1 MFILKMKTISHR
13 SANLSRIAALTLA
26 LIAAAATSSR
36 ANAQTPP
43 VNKDD
48 DSADKSYSIADQA
61 KRAEAFYDFTMGH
74 VNEVFFVTTNRADYA
89 TAALDFY
96 KKAYA
101 LDPDSPVIGEHLA
114 EMYYE
119 ARRAPEAIKEVAGIL
134 QKDPT
139 NLGARHL
146 LVRIYLRTLSD
157 PSTTST
163 QQETA
168 ARAIEQLEQIRK
180 LDPKD
185 TESELWLVRLYRL
198 TGETAKAETV
208 LRDLLKQDPN
218 DEGVIEQA
226 AQLMLDHGR
235 AQEAVTLLK
244 TATERTPSGRLSD
257 LLGDAYV
264 QLHDFTDA
272 EIAYGKAVD
281 AEPEEPGHH
290 RGLAQTLAS
299 EGKFKEALAQYQLL
313 SEADPDDPENY
324 LHLAE
329 MHRQLHQLDEAEKD
343 IVQAK
348 QRAPGNLE
356 VVYSEAMIYE
366 AQGRY
371 SDAIQTLNTA
381 VAGLKSE
388 TTAAPTNRRS
398 LAVLYE
404 QLGRLYMDSEN
415 YAAAIKILDEMAL
428 LGEEESRRASLLR
441 VEAYR
446 AAGDLPHALQSADVA
461 IAKYPDERELRV
473 TRALLLG
480 ENGDPDQ
487 AASQLRSVL
496 THSAA
501 DMEIDLDLAQVFQQN
516 KRYEDAETALTQA
529 ENLATRNNEREMVWF
544 MRGTIYDR
552 QKKYDQAEEQF
563 KRVLAEN
570 PHSATVLNYYGYML
584 ADRGIRLP
592 EATDMIKRALADDP
606 TNGAYLDSLGWAYYK
621 QEKLVEAEDSLRQAA
636 SRQPGDATILDHLGD
651 VYFKRGKLDLAA
663 AQWDH
668 ALTAWHRTLPL
679 DVEPDKLSA
688 LETKIA
694 NVKRQI
700 AQQKTSGTNKQ
711 RQN

>member
-1 MFILKMKTISHR
+1 MKIILKRALNISAVAFLAIGLMPLR
-13 SANLSRIAALTLA
+13 AIAQA
-26 LIAAAATSSR
+26 
-36 ANAQTPP
+36 TPP
-43 VNKDD
+43 AKADD
-48 DSADKSYSIADQA
+48 GADKSYSITDPA

-74 VNEVFFVTTNRADYA
+74 LNEVFFVTTNRADYG

-101 LDPDSPVIGEHLA
+101 LDPNSPVIGEHLA

-119 ARRAPEAIKEVAGIL
+119 ARRASEAVQEIATIL
-134 QKDPT
+134 QKDPA

-168 ARAIEQLEQIRK
+168 LRAIEQLEQIRR

-185 TESELWLVRLYRL
+185 TESELWLVRLYRM
-198 TGETAKAETV
+198 TGETSKAENV
-208 LRDLLKQDPN
+208 LHDLLQKDPN

-235 AQEAVTLLK
+235 AQEAVTLLTDA
-244 TATERTPSGRLSD
+244 TARTPSGRLSD
-257 LLGDAYV
+257 LLGDAYT
-264 QLHDFTDA
+264 QLRDFANA
-272 EIAYGKAVD
+272 EIAYTKAVD
-281 AEPEEPGHH
+281 VEPEEPGHR

-299 EGKFKEALAQYQLL
+299 EGKFKEAMAQYQLL
-313 SEADPDDPENY
+313 ADADPDDPESY

-371 SDAIQTLNTA
+371 SDAIQILNTA
-381 VAGLKSE
+381 VASLKSAS
-388 TTAAPTNRRS
+388 TAAPTNRRS

-404 QLGRLYMDSEN
+404 QLGRLYMDSES
-415 YAAAIKILDEMAL
+415 YPAAIKILDDMSH
-428 LGEEESRRASLLR
+428 LGEEEARRASVLT

-446 AAGDLPHALQSADVA
+446 AAGDLPHALEAADKA

-487 AASQLRSVL
+487 AASQLRSLL
-496 THSAA
+496 THSPA
-501 DMEIDLDLAQVFQQN
+501 DMVIDFALAQVFQQN
-516 KRYEDAETALTQA
+516 KRYADAEAAVAQA
-529 ENLATRNNEREMVWF
+529 ENLATRPSDREMVWYI
-544 MRGTIYDR
+544 RGTIYDK

-563 KRVLAEN
+563 KLVLAEN
-570 PHSATVLNYYGYML
+570 PRNADVLNYFGYML
-584 ADRGIRLP
+584 ADRGVRLQ
-592 EATDMIKRALADDP
+592 EAADMIKRALAEDP
-606 TNGAYLDSLGWAYYK
+606 NNGAYLDSLGWAYYK
-621 QEKLVEAEDSLRQAA
+621 QEKFTEAEDSLRQAA
-636 SRQPGDATILDHLGD
+636 LKEPGDATILDHLGD
-651 VYFKRGKLDLAA
+651 VYFKRGKLDQAA

-679 DVEPDKLSA
+679 DVEADKVSA
-688 LETKIA
+688 LETKLA
-694 NVKRQI
+694 TVKRLI
-700 AQQKTSGTNKQ
+700 AQQKTNGANKPQ
-711 RQN
+711 KN

>member
-1 MFILKMKTISHR
+1 MKIKSHHG
-13 SANLSRIAALTLA
+13 SKLNYLAALTLA
-26 LIAAAATSSR
+26 LFAATMFPVR
-36 ANAQTPP
+36 ANAQTPRA
-43 VNKDD
+43 NKED

-74 VNEVFFVTTNRADYA
+74 LNEVFFVTTNRADYA

-119 ARRAPEAIKEVAGIL
+119 ARRAPEAVKEVAAIL

-139 NLGARHL
+139 NLGARRL
-146 LVRIYLRTLSD
+146 LVRIYLRTLAD

-180 LDPKD
+180 LDSKD
-185 TESELWLVRLYRL
+185 TESELWLVRLYRM
-198 TGETAKAETV
+198 TGETSKAESV
-208 LRDLLKQDPN
+208 LRDLLKQNPN
-218 DEGVIEQA
+218 NEGVIEQA
-226 AQLMLDHGR
+226 AQLMLDHSR

-244 TATERTPSGRLSD
+244 TATDRAPSGRLSD
-257 LLGDAYV
+257 LLGDAYT
-264 QLHDFTDA
+264 QLRDFPNA
-272 EIAYGKAVD
+272 EIAYNKAVD
-281 AEPEEPGHH
+281 AEPDEPGHR
-290 RGLAQTLAS
+290 RGLAQTLAA

-313 SEADPDDPENY
+313 SQADPDDPENY

-329 MHRQLHQLDEAEKD
+329 MHRQLHQLDEAERD

-404 QLGRLYMDSEN
+404 QLGRLYIDSEN
-415 YAAAIKILDEMAL
+415 YPAAIKILDDMSH
-428 LGEEESRRASLLR
+428 LGEEEARRASVLT
-441 VEAYR
+441 VDAYR
-446 AAGDLPHALQSADVA
+446 AAGDLPHALEAADKA

-487 AASQLRSVL
+487 AAAQLRSLL

-501 DMEIDLDLAQVFQQN
+501 DMEIDLDLAQVYQQN
-516 KRYEDAETALTQA
+516 KRYDDAEAALAQA

-563 KRVLAEN
+563 KRVLAQN
-570 PHSATVLNYYGYML
+570 PHSAVVLNYYGYML
-584 ADRGIRLP
+584 ADRGVRLP

-606 TNGAYLDSLGWAYYK
+606 NNGAYLDSLGWAYFK
-621 QEKLVEAEDSLRQAA
+621 QDKLAEAEDSLRQAA
-636 SRQPGDATILDHLGD
+636 LREPGDATILDHLGD

-668 ALTAWHRTLPL
+668 ALAAWHRTLPL

-700 AQQKTSGTNKQ
+700 AQQKTNGPAKSQKN
-711 RQN
+711 

>member
-1 MFILKMKTISHR
+1 MKIKSHR
-13 SANLSRIAALTLA
+13 ASSLKCLVAATLTL
-26 LIAAAATSSR
+26 LAAASLPAR
-36 ANAQTPP
+36 LNAQTPP
-43 VNKDD
+43 VAKED

-74 VNEVFFVTTNRADYA
+74 LNEVFFVTTNRADYA

-119 ARRAPEAIKEVAGIL
+119 ARRAPEAVKEVAAIL
-134 QKDPT
+134 QKDPK

-146 LVRIYLRTLSD
+146 LVRIYLRTLAD
-157 PSTTST
+157 PSTTTT

-185 TESELWLVRLYRL
+185 TESELWLVRLYRM
-198 TGETAKAETV
+198 TGETSKAENV

-226 AQLMLDHGR
+226 AQLVLDHGR

-244 TATERTPSGRLSD
+244 SATERAPSGRLSD
-257 LLGDAYV
+257 LLGDAYT
-264 QLHDFTDA
+264 QLRDFADA
-272 EIAYGKAVD
+272 EVAYNKAVD
-281 AEPEEPGHH
+281 AEPEEPGHR
-290 RGLAQTLAS
+290 RGLAQTLAA
-299 EGKFKEALAQYQLL
+299 EGKFKEALAQYQVLAQ
-313 SEADPDDPENY
+313 ADPDDPENY

-343 IVQAK
+343 ILQAK

-404 QLGRLYMDSEN
+404 QLGRLYMDTED
-415 YAAAIKILDEMAL
+415 YAAAIRILDDMAL

-446 AAGDLPHALQSADVA
+446 AAGDLPHALQSADIA
-461 IAKYPDERELRV
+461 IAKYPDERELRI

-487 AASQLRSVL
+487 AAAQLRSML
-496 THSAA
+496 THSAV

-516 KRYEDAETALTQA
+516 KRFDDAESALAQA

-570 PHSATVLNYYGYML
+570 PHSAAVLNYFGYML
-584 ADRGIRLP
+584 ADRGVRLP
-592 EATDMIKRALADDP
+592 EATDMIKHALAEDP
-606 TNGAYLDSLGWAYYK
+606 NNGAYLDSLGWAYFK
-621 QEKLVEAEDSLRQAA
+621 QDKLAEAEDSLRQAA
-636 SRQPGDATILDHLGD
+636 LRQPGDATILDHLGD
-651 VYFKRGKLDLAA
+651 VYLKRGKLDLAA

-668 ALTAWHRTLPL
+668 ALAAWHHTLPL
-679 DVEPDKLSA
+679 DVEADKIAA

-700 AQQKTSGTNKQ
+700 AQQKTNGPAKPQKN
-711 RQN
+711 

>member
-1 MFILKMKTISHR
+1 MKIILKRTSTIS
-13 SANLSRIAALTLA
+13 AIAFFAMALMPL
-26 LIAAAATSSR
+26 R
-36 ANAQTPP
+36 AVAQATPP
-43 VNKDD
+43 AKED

-61 KRAEAFYDFTMGH
+61 KRAEAFYNFTMGH
-74 VNEVFFVTTNRADYA
+74 LNEVFFVTTNRADYG

-101 LDPDSPVIGEHLA
+101 LDPNSPVIGEHLA

-119 ARRAPEAIKEVAGIL
+119 ARRATEAVQEIAGIL
-134 QKDPT
+134 QKDPS

-168 ARAIEQLEQIRK
+168 ARAIEQLEQIRR

-185 TESELWLVRLYRL
+185 TESDLWLVRLYRM
-198 TGETAKAETV
+198 TGETSKAENI
-208 LRDLLKQDPN
+208 LRELLRQNPN

-244 TATERTPSGRLSD
+244 DKTARAPSGRLSD
-257 LLGDAYV
+257 LLGDAYT
-264 QLHDFTDA
+264 QLHDFANA
-272 EIAYGKAVD
+272 EIAYTKAVD
-281 AEPEEPGHH
+281 VEPEEPGHH

-313 SEADPDDPENY
+313 AAADPDDPESY

-371 SDAIQTLNTA
+371 SDAIQILNTA
-381 VAGLKSE
+381 VASLKSE

-404 QLGRLYMDSEN
+404 QLGRLYTDSEN
-415 YAAAIKILDEMAL
+415 FTAAIKILDDMAR
-428 LGEEESRRASLLR
+428 LGEEEARRASVLT

-446 AAGDLPHALQSADVA
+446 AAGDLPHALEAADKA

-487 AASQLRSVL
+487 AAAQLRAML
-496 THSAA
+496 THSPA
-501 DMEIDLDLAQVFQQN
+501 DMVIDFALAQVLQEN
-516 KRYEDAETALTQA
+516 KRYADAEAVVAQA
-529 ENLATRNNEREMVWF
+529 ENLATRPSEREMVWYI
-544 MRGTIYDR
+544 RGTIYDK

-563 KRVLAEN
+563 KLVLAEN
-570 PHSATVLNYYGYML
+570 SRNADVLNYFGYML
-584 ADRGIRLP
+584 ADRGVRLP
-592 EATDMIKRALADDP
+592 EATEMLKRALAEDP
-606 TNGAYLDSLGWAYYK
+606 NNGAYLDSLGWAYYK
-621 QEKLVEAEDSLRQAA
+621 QEKLAEAEDSLRQAA
-636 SRQPGDATILDHLGD
+636 LKEPGDATILDHLGD

-668 ALTAWHRTLPL
+668 ALAAWHRTLPL
-679 DVEPDKLSA
+679 DVEADKIAA
-688 LETKIA
+688 LETKLA
-694 NVKRQI
+694 NVKRLI
-700 AQQKTSGTNKQ
+700 AQQKTNGANKPQ
-711 RQN
+711 KN

>member
-1 MFILKMKTISHR
+1 MHIEFKRSSNSTIF
-13 SANLSRIAALTLA
+13 AALAFIFAGMA
-26 LIAAAATSSR
+26 LWPAR
-36 ANAQTPP
+36 ASAQASPP
-43 VNKDD
+43 TKED
-48 DSADKSYSIADQA
+48 DSTDKGYSISDPA

-74 VNEVFFVTTNRADYA
+74 LNEVFFVTTNRADYA

-101 LDPDSPVIGEHLA
+101 LDPDSAVIGEHLA

-119 ARRAPEAIKEVAGIL
+119 ARRASEAVQEAAGIL

-139 NLGARHL
+139 NLAARRL

-157 PSTTST
+157 PSTTAT

-168 ARAIEQLEQIRK
+168 KRAVEQLEQIRR

-185 TESELWLVRLYRL
+185 TESGLWLVRLYRL
-198 TGETAKAETV
+198 TGDASKAENV
-208 LRDLLKQDPN
+208 LRDLLKQEPDN
-218 DEGVIEQA
+218 EGVIEQV
-226 AQLMLDHGR
+226 AQLMLDRGR
-235 AQEAVTLLK
+235 AQEAVTLLQS
-244 TATERTPSGRLSD
+244 ATERKPSGKLSD
-257 LLGDAYV
+257 LLGDAYT
-264 QLHDFTDA
+264 LLRDFPNA
-272 EIAYGKAVD
+272 EVAYKKALDV
-281 AEPEEPGHH
+281 EPDEPGHR

-299 EGKFKEALAQYQLL
+299 EGKFKEALAQYQRLAE
-313 SEADPDDPENY
+313 SDPDDPESY

-348 QRAPGNLE
+348 QRAPGNLQ

-371 SDAIQTLNTA
+371 ADAIQTLKTA

-404 QLGRLYMDSEN
+404 QLGRLYVDSAN
-415 YAAAIKILDEMAL
+415 YTAAISILDDMSH
-428 LGEEESRRASLLR
+428 LGEEEARRASLLI
-441 VEAYR
+441 VDAYR
-446 AAGDLPHALQSADVA
+446 AAGDLPHALDAADKAV
-461 IAKYPDERELRV
+461 AKYADDRELRI
-473 TRALLLG
+473 TRALLFG
-480 ENGDPDQ
+480 EKGDADE
-487 AASQLRSVL
+487 AATQLRAMMM
-496 THSAA
+496 HSAQ
-501 DMEIDLDLAQVFQQN
+501 DFEIDLDLAQVYQQN
-516 KRYEDAETALTQA
+516 RRYEDAEAALSQA
-529 ENLATRNNEREMVWF
+529 ENLATRSNEREMVWF

-563 KRVLAEN
+563 KRVLAAN
-570 PHSATVLNYYGYML
+570 PHNAPVLNYYGYML
-584 ADRGIRLP
+584 AERGVRLA
-592 EATDMIKRALADDP
+592 EATEMIKSALVDDP

-621 QEKLVEAEDSLRQAA
+621 QDKLAEAEAALRQAA
-636 SRQPGDATILDHLGD
+636 LREPSDATILDHLGD
-651 VYFKRGKLDLAA
+651 VYFKRGKLDQAA

-668 ALTAWHRTLPL
+668 ALAAWHRTLPL
-679 DVEPDKLSA
+679 LVEADKVAA
-688 LETKIA
+688 LETKLA

-700 AQQKTSGTNKQ
+700 AEQKNSGANKP

>member
-1 MFILKMKTISHR
+1 MNIKSKRASSFAFLP
-13 SANLSRIAALTLA
+13 A
-26 LIAAAATSSR
+26 LILVFVAATLQSAPTR
-36 ANAQTPP
+36 AQATPP
-43 VNKDD
+43 SKDD
-48 DSADKSYSIADQA
+48 DSADKTYSITDQA

-74 VNEVFFVTTNRADYA
+74 LNEVFFVTTNRADYA

-96 KKAYA
+96 KKAYT
-101 LDPDSPVIGEHLA
+101 LDPNSPVIGEHLA

-119 ARRAPEAIKEVAGIL
+119 ARRAPEAVKEAAAIL

-139 NLGARHL
+139 NLAARRL

-163 QQETA
+163 QVDTA
-168 ARAIEQLEQIRK
+168 TRAIEQLEQIRK

-185 TESELWLVRLYRL
+185 TESGLWLVRLYRL
-198 TGETAKAETV
+198 TGETSKAENV
-208 LRDLLKQDPN
+208 LHDLLQMDPN

-244 TATERTPSGRLSD
+244 NATARTPSGRLSD
-257 LLGDAYV
+257 LLGDAYT
-264 QLHDFTDA
+264 QLRDFADA
-272 EIAYGKAVD
+272 EVAYNKAVD
-281 AEPEEPGHH
+281 VEPDEPGHR
-290 RGLAQTLAS
+290 RGLAQALAS
-299 EGKFKEALAQYQLL
+299 EGKFSEALVEYQHLA
-313 SEADPDDPENY
+313 EADPDDPENY

-343 IVQAK
+343 ILQAK

-381 VAGLKSE
+381 VASLKSE

-404 QLGRLYMDSEN
+404 LLGRLYMDSEN
-415 YAAAIKILDEMAL
+415 YAAAIKILDDMAH
-428 LGEEESRRASLLR
+428 LGEEEARRASRLT

-446 AAGDLPHALQSADVA
+446 SAGDLPHAMEAAEKA
-461 IAKYPDERELRV
+461 IAKYPDDRELRI
-473 TRALLLG
+473 TRALLFG

-487 AASQLRSVL
+487 ASSQLRAML
-496 THSAA
+496 THSAQ

-516 KRYEDAETALTQA
+516 RRYDDAETALAQA
-529 ENLATRNNEREMVWF
+529 ENLATRSNEREMVWF

-552 QKKYDQAEEQF
+552 QKKFDQAEEQF
-563 KRVLAEN
+563 KRVLAAN
-570 PHSATVLNYYGYML
+570 PRNAVVLNYYGYTL
-584 ADRGIRLP
+584 ADRGVRLA
-592 EATDMIKRALADDP
+592 EATDMIKRALVEDP
-606 TNGAYLDSLGWAYYK
+606 NNGAYLDSLGWAYYK
-621 QEKLVEAEDSLRQAA
+621 QDKLAEAEDSLRHAA
-636 SRQPGDATILDHLGD
+636 LREPGDATILDHLGD
-651 VYFKRGKLDLAA
+651 VYFKRGKLAQAA

-668 ALTAWHRTLPL
+668 ALAAWHRTLPL
-679 DVEPDKLSA
+679 DVEADKIVA
-688 LETKIA
+688 LDTKLV

-700 AQQKTSGTNKQ
+700 AQQKTSGANKP

>member
-1 MFILKMKTISHR
+1 MKAKSKRASHLYR
-13 SANLSRIAALTLA
+13 FAALTFVLF
-26 LIAAAATSSR
+26 AAAILPAR

-43 VNKDD
+43 ASKEDG
-48 DSADKSYSIADQA
+48 SADKAYSIGDQA

-74 VNEVFFVTTNRADYA
+74 LNEVFFVTTNRADYA

-96 KKAYA
+96 KQAYA

-119 ARRAPEAIKEVAGIL
+119 ARRAPEAVKEVAGIL
-134 QKDPT
+134 QKDPA
-139 NLGARHL
+139 NLAARRL

-157 PSTTST
+157 PSTTTT

-168 ARAIEQLEQIRK
+168 ARAIEQLEQIRR
-180 LDPKD
+180 LDPRD
-185 TESELWLVRLYRL
+185 TESELWLVRLYRM
-198 TGETAKAETV
+198 TGATSKAENV
-208 LRDLLKQDPN
+208 LHDLLQQDPN

-244 TATERTPSGRLSD
+244 DATARTPSGKLSD
-257 LLGDAYV
+257 LLGDAYT
-264 QLHDFTDA
+264 QLRDFPNA
-272 EIAYGKAVD
+272 EVAYNKAVD
-281 AEPEEPGHH
+281 LEPDEPGHR
-290 RGLAQTLAS
+290 RGLAQSLAS
-299 EGKFKEALAQYQLL
+299 EGKYKEALAQYQLL
-313 SEADPDDPENY
+313 AVADPDDPENY

-371 SDAIQTLNTA
+371 ADAIQTLNTA
-381 VAGLKSE
+381 VANLKSE

-404 QLGRLYMDSEN
+404 LLGRLYTGSEN
-415 YAAAIKILDEMAL
+415 YAAAVKILDDMAH
-428 LGEEESRRASLLR
+428 LGEEEARRSSVLT

-446 AAGDLPHALQSADVA
+446 AAGDLPHALEAADKA
-461 IAKYPDERELRV
+461 MAKYPDDHDLRI
-473 TRALLLG
+473 TRALLSG

-487 AASQLRSVL
+487 ASAQLRAML
-496 THSAA
+496 MHSAQ
-501 DMEIDLDLAQVFQQN
+501 DLGIDLDLAQVFQQN
-516 KRYEDAETALTQA
+516 KRYEDAEAAVAQA
-529 ENLATRNNEREMVWF
+529 ESLATRPSDREMVWYI
-544 MRGTIYDR
+544 RGTIYDK

-570 PHSATVLNYYGYML
+570 PRDADVLNYFGYML
-584 ADRGIRLP
+584 ADRGVRLP
-592 EATDMIKRALADDP
+592 EATDMIERALAEDP
-606 TNGAYLDSLGWAYYK
+606 NNGAYLDSLGWAYYK
-621 QEKLVEAEDSLRQAA
+621 QENLSEAEDSLRQAA
-636 SRQPGDATILDHLGD
+636 LREPGDATILDHLGD
-651 VYFKRGKLDLAA
+651 VYFKRGKLDQAA

-668 ALTAWHRTLPL
+668 ALAAWHHTLPL
-679 DVEPDKLSA
+679 DVEADKIAA
-688 LETKIA
+688 LETKLA
-694 NVKRQI
+694 SVKRQI
-700 AQQKTSGTNKQ
+700 AQQKTSGANKQ

>member
-1 MFILKMKTISHR
+1 MKTKFHR
-13 SANLSRIAALTLA
+13 ASNLKCLAALTFA
-26 LIAAAATSSR
+26 LFTAAVFPAR

-43 VNKDD
+43 ANKED

-119 ARRAPEAIKEVAGIL
+119 ARRAPEAVKEVAAIL

-146 LVRIYLRTLSD
+146 LVRIYLRTLAD

-185 TESELWLVRLYRL
+185 TESELWLVRLYRM
-198 TGETAKAETV
+198 TGETAKAENV

-244 TATERTPSGRLSD
+244 TATDRAPSGRLSD
-257 LLGDAYV
+257 LLGDAYT
-264 QLHDFTDA
+264 QLRDFASADV
-272 EIAYGKAVD
+272 AYTKAVD
-281 AEPEEPGHH
+281 AEPDEPGHR
-290 RGLAQTLAS
+290 RGLAQTLAA

-313 SEADPDDPENY
+313 AQADPDDPENY

-388 TTAAPTNRRS
+388 TTAVPTNRRS

-415 YAAAIKILDEMAL
+415 YPAAIKILDDMSH
-428 LGEEESRRASLLR
+428 LGEEEARRANILT
-441 VEAYR
+441 VDAYR
-446 AAGDLPHALQSADVA
+446 AAGDLPHALQAADKA

-473 TRALLLG
+473 TRALLFG

-487 AASQLRSVL
+487 AAAQLRSLL
-496 THSAA
+496 THSPA
-501 DMEIDLDLAQVFQQN
+501 DLDIDLDLAQVFQQN
-516 KRYEDAETALTQA
+516 KRYDDADAVLTQA
-529 ENLATRNNEREMVWF
+529 ENLAMRNNEREMVWF

-563 KRVLAEN
+563 KRVLAQN
-570 PHSATVLNYYGYML
+570 PHSAVVLNYYGYML
-584 ADRGIRLP
+584 ADRGVRLP

-606 TNGAYLDSLGWAYYK
+606 NNGAYLDSLGWAYYK
-621 QEKLVEAEDSLRQAA
+621 QEKLAEAEDSLRQAA
-636 SRQPGDATILDHLGD
+636 LREPGDATILDHLGD

-668 ALTAWHRTLPL
+668 ALAAWHRTLPL

-700 AQQKTSGTNKQ
+700 AQQKTNGPAKPQKN
-711 RQN
+711 

>member
-1 MFILKMKTISHR
+1 MNIHNSKRASKMNFLMAMALVFFAGAILP
-13 SANLSRIAALTLA
+13 A
-26 LIAAAATSSR
+26 R

-43 VNKDD
+43 VSKEDD
-48 DSADKSYSIADQA
+48 EADKAYSIADQA
-61 KRAEAFYDFTMGH
+61 KRSEAFYDFTMGH
-74 VNEVFFVTTNRADYA
+74 LNEVFFVTTNRADYA

-119 ARRAPEAIKEVAGIL
+119 ARRAPEAVKEVAEIL
-134 QKDPT
+134 QKDPG
-139 NLGARHL
+139 NLAARRL

-157 PSTTST
+157 PSTAPT
-163 QQETA
+163 QMETA
-168 ARAIEQLEQIRK
+168 IRAIEQLEQIRK

-185 TESELWLVRLYRL
+185 TESELWLVRLYRM
-198 TGETAKAETV
+198 TGDTTKAENI
-208 LRDLLKQDPN
+208 LQDLLKQDPN

-235 AQEAVTLLK
+235 AEEAINLLK
-244 TATERTPSGRLSD
+244 GATAHAPSGRLSD
-257 LLGDAYV
+257 LLGDAYTQV
-264 QLHDFTDA
+264 HDFANA
-272 EIAYGKAVD
+272 EIAYNTAVGL
-281 AEPEEPGHH
+281 EPEDPGHH
-290 RGLAQTLAS
+290 RGLAQTFAA
-299 EGKFKEALAQYQLL
+299 EGKFKEALVQYQLL
-313 SEADPDDPENY
+313 ADADPDDPENY

-381 VAGLKSE
+381 VASLKSE

-404 QLGRLYMDSEN
+404 QLGRLYIDSEN
-415 YAAAIKILDEMAL
+415 YTDAIKILGDMAQ
-428 LGEEESRRASLLR
+428 LGEEEARRASVLM

-446 AAGDLPHALQSADVA
+446 AAGDLPHALEAAASA

-487 AASQLRSVL
+487 AASQLRALL

-501 DMEIDLDLAQVFQQN
+501 DLDIDLDLAQVYQQN
-516 KRYEDAETALTQA
+516 KRYDDAEAALAQA
-529 ENLATRNNEREMVWF
+529 ENLATHGNEHEMVWF

-552 QKKYDQAEEQF
+552 QKKYDQAEAQF
-563 KRVLAEN
+563 NRVLKAN
-570 PHSATVLNYYGYML
+570 PDDSQVLNYFGYML
-584 ADRGIRLP
+584 ADRGVRLP
-592 EATDMIKRALADDP
+592 EATEMIKRALAEDP
-606 TNGAYLDSLGWAYYK
+606 NNGAYLDSLGWAYFK
-621 QEKLVEAEDSLRQAA
+621 QDKLAEAEDSLRQAA
-636 SRQPGDATILDHLGD
+636 LREPGDATILDHLGD

-668 ALTAWHRTLPL
+668 ALTAWHHTLPL
-679 DVEPDKLSA
+679 DMEPDKISA
-688 LETKIA
+688 LEAKIA

-700 AQQKTSGTNKQ
+700 AQQKTNGLAKPQKN
-711 RQN
+711 

>member
-1 MFILKMKTISHR
+1 MKIKSPHA
-13 SANLSRIAALTLA
+13 SKLNWLAAMALA
-26 LIAAAATSSR
+26 FFLGAFLPAR
-36 ANAQTPP
+36 VGAQTPP
-43 VNKDD
+43 VSKEDD
-48 DSADKSYSIADQA
+48 EADKAYSIADQA
-61 KRAEAFYDFTMGH
+61 KRSEAFYDFTMGH
-74 VNEVFFVTTNRADYA
+74 LNEVFFVTTNRADYA

-119 ARRAPEAIKEVAGIL
+119 ARRAPEAVKEVAAIL

-139 NLGARHL
+139 NLAARRL

-157 PSTTST
+157 PSTAST
-163 QQETA
+163 QMETA
-168 ARAIEQLEQIRK
+168 IRAIEQLEQIRK

-185 TESELWLVRLYRL
+185 TESELWLVRLYRM
-198 TGETAKAETV
+198 TGDTTKAENI
-208 LRDLLKQDPN
+208 LQDLLKQDPN

-235 AQEAVTLLK
+235 AEEAINLLK
-244 TATERTPSGRLSD
+244 DATARTPSGRLSD
-257 LLGDAYV
+257 LLGDAYT
-264 QLHDFTDA
+264 QRHDYANA
-272 EIAYGKAVD
+272 EIAYDKAVGM
-281 AEPEEPGHH
+281 EPEEPGHH
-290 RGLAQTLAS
+290 RGLAQTLAA

-313 SEADPDDPENY
+313 ADADPDDPENY

-381 VAGLKSE
+381 VASLKSE

-404 QLGRLYMDSEN
+404 QLGRLYIDSEN
-415 YAAAIKILDEMAL
+415 YTDAIKILGDMAQ
-428 LGEEESRRASLLR
+428 LGEEEARRASMLT

-446 AAGDLPHALQSADVA
+446 AAGDLPHALEAASSA

-480 ENGDPDQ
+480 ENGDADQ
-487 AASQLRSVL
+487 AASQLRALL
-496 THSAA
+496 THSGA
-501 DMEIDLDLAQVFQQN
+501 DLDIDLDLAQVYQQN
-516 KRYEDAETALTQA
+516 KRYDDAEAALTQA
-529 ENLATRNNEREMVWF
+529 ENLATHSNEREMVWF

-563 KRVLAEN
+563 NRVLKAN
-570 PHSATVLNYYGYML
+570 PNDAQVLNYFGYML
-584 ADRGIRLP
+584 ADRGVRLP
-592 EATDMIKRALADDP
+592 EATDMIKRALAQDP
-606 TNGAYLDSLGWAYYK
+606 NNGAYQDSLGWAYFK
-621 QEKLVEAEDSLRQAA
+621 QDKLAEAEDSLRQAA
-636 SRQPGDATILDHLGD
+636 LREPGDATILDHLGD

-668 ALTAWHRTLPL
+668 ALTAWHHTLPL
-679 DVEPDKLSA
+679 DMEPDKISA

-700 AQQKTSGTNKQ
+700 AQQKTNGTSKPQKN
-711 RQN
+711 

>member
-1 MFILKMKTISHR
+1 MKTRFHCAINFR
-13 SANLSRIAALTLA
+13 PLATAFLLLVAAAL
-26 LIAAAATSSR
+26 IPSR
-36 ANAQTPP
+36 TNAQTPP

-48 DSADKSYSIADQA
+48 DSADKSYSITDAA

-96 KKAYA
+96 KKAYT

-119 ARRAPEAIKEVAGIL
+119 ARRAPEAVKEVAGIL
-134 QKDPT
+134 QKDPS

-157 PSTTST
+157 PSNTST

-168 ARAIEQLEQIRK
+168 GRAIEQLEQIRR

-198 TGETAKAETV
+198 TGETAKAEAV

-235 AQEAVTLLK
+235 AQEAVSLLK
-244 TATERTPSGRLSD
+244 DATTRAPSGRLSD
-257 LLGDAYV
+257 LLGDAYI
-264 QLHDFTDA
+264 QLHDFEDA
-272 EIAYGKAVD
+272 EIAYNRAVD
-281 AEPEEPGHH
+281 AEPNEPGHH

-415 YAAAIKILDEMAL
+415 YPAAIKILDDMSN
-428 LGEEESRRASLLR
+428 LGEEEARRASVLT
-441 VEAYR
+441 VDAYR
-446 AAGDLPHALQSADVA
+446 AAGDLPHAMEAADKA

-487 AASQLRSVL
+487 AASQLRPLL

-501 DMEIDLDLAQVFQQN
+501 DMEIDLDLAQDFQQN
-516 KRYEDAETALTQA
+516 KRYDDAE
-529 ENLATRNNEREMVWF
+529 
-544 MRGTIYDR
+544 
-552 QKKYDQAEEQF
+552 
-563 KRVLAEN
+563 
-570 PHSATVLNYYGYML
+570 S
-584 ADRGIRLP
+584 
-592 EATDMIKRALADDP
+592 RANA
-606 TNGAYLDSLGWAYYK
+606 G
-621 QEKLVEAEDSLRQAA
+621 
-636 SRQPGDATILDHLGD
+636 
-651 VYFKRGKLDLAA
+651 GKFC
-663 AQWDH
+663 
-668 ALTAWHRTLPL
+668 
-679 DVEPDKLSA
+679 
-688 LETKIA
+688 
-694 NVKRQI
+694 
-700 AQQKTSGTNKQ
+700 
-711 RQN
+711 

>member
-1 MFILKMKTISHR
+1 MNIHNSKRASKF
-13 SANLSRIAALTLA
+13 NFLTAMVLA
-26 LIAAAATSSR
+26 LVAAAFLPAR
-36 ANAQTPP
+36 IGAQTPP
-43 VNKDD
+43 VSKEDD
-48 DSADKSYSIADQA
+48 EADKAYSIADQA
-61 KRAEAFYDFTMGH
+61 KRSEAFYDFTMGH
-74 VNEVFFVTTNRADYA
+74 LNEVFFVTTNRADYA

-119 ARRAPEAIKEVAGIL
+119 ARKAPEAVKEVAAIL

-139 NLGARHL
+139 NLAARRL

-163 QQETA
+163 QVETA
-168 ARAIEQLEQIRK
+168 TRAIEQLEQIRK

-185 TESELWLVRLYRL
+185 TESELWLVRLYRM
-198 TGETAKAETV
+198 TGDTTKAENI
-208 LRDLLKQDPN
+208 LQDLLKQDPN

-235 AQEAVTLLK
+235 AEEAVNLLK
-244 TATERTPSGRLSD
+244 DATAHAPSGRLSD
-257 LLGDAYV
+257 LLGDAYT
-264 QLHDFTDA
+264 QLHDFANA
-272 EIAYGKAVD
+272 EVAYNKAVD
-281 AEPEEPGHH
+281 MEPDEPGHH
-290 RGLAQTLAS
+290 RGLAQTFAA

-313 SEADPDDPENY
+313 ADADPDDPENY

-381 VAGLKSE
+381 VASLKSE

-404 QLGRLYMDSEN
+404 QLGRLYIDSEK
-415 YAAAIKILDEMAL
+415 YTDAIKILGDMAQ
-428 LGEEESRRASLLR
+428 LGEEEARRASVLT

-446 AAGDLPHALQSADVA
+446 AAGDLPRALEAASSA

-487 AASQLRSVL
+487 AASQLRSLL

-501 DMEIDLDLAQVFQQN
+501 DLDIDLDLAQVFQQN
-516 KRYEDAETALTQA
+516 KRYDDAETALVQA
-529 ENLATRNNEREMVWF
+529 ENLAAHSNEREMVWF

-552 QKKYDQAEEQF
+552 QKKYDQAREQF
-563 KRVLAEN
+563 NRVLKAN
-570 PHSATVLNYYGYML
+570 PNDAQVLNYYGYML
-584 ADRGIRLP
+584 ADRGVRLT
-592 EATDMIKRALADDP
+592 EATEMIKRALAEDP
-606 TNGAYLDSLGWAYYK
+606 NNGAYLDSLGWAYFK
-621 QEKLVEAEDSLRQAA
+621 QDKLAEAEDSLRQAA
-636 SRQPGDATILDHLGD
+636 LREPGDATILDHLGD

-668 ALTAWHRTLPL
+668 ALTAWRHTLPL
-679 DVEPDKLSA
+679 DLEPDKISA

-700 AQQKTSGTNKQ
+700 AQQKTNGAAKPQKN
-711 RQN
+711 

>member
-1 MFILKMKTISHR
+1 MNIHNSKRASKMNFLMAMALVFFAGAILP
-13 SANLSRIAALTLA
+13 A
-26 LIAAAATSSR
+26 R

-43 VNKDD
+43 VSKEDD
-48 DSADKSYSIADQA
+48 EADKAYSIADLA
-61 KRAEAFYDFTMGH
+61 KRSEAFYDFTMGH
-74 VNEVFFVTTNRADYA
+74 LNEVFFVTTNRADYA

-119 ARRAPEAIKEVAGIL
+119 ARRAPEAVKEVAEIL
-134 QKDPT
+134 QKDPS
-139 NLGARHL
+139 NLAARRL

-157 PSTTST
+157 PSTAST
-163 QQETA
+163 QMETA
-168 ARAIEQLEQIRK
+168 IRAIEQLEQIRK

-185 TESELWLVRLYRL
+185 TESELWLVRLYRM
-198 TGETAKAETV
+198 TGDTTKAENI
-208 LRDLLKQDPN
+208 LQDLLKQDPN

-235 AQEAVTLLK
+235 AEEAINLLK
-244 TATERTPSGRLSD
+244 GATAHAPSGRLSD
-257 LLGDAYV
+257 LLGDAYTQV
-264 QLHDFTDA
+264 HDFANA
-272 EIAYGKAVD
+272 EIAYNTAVGL
-281 AEPEEPGHH
+281 EPEDPGHH
-290 RGLAQTLAS
+290 RGLAQTFAA
-299 EGKFKEALAQYQLL
+299 EGKFKEALVQYQLL
-313 SEADPDDPENY
+313 ADADPDDPENY

-381 VAGLKSE
+381 VASLKSE

-404 QLGRLYMDSEN
+404 QLGRLYIDSEN
-415 YAAAIKILDEMAL
+415 YTDAIKILGDMAQ
-428 LGEEESRRASLLR
+428 LGEEEARRASVLM

-446 AAGDLPHALQSADVA
+446 AAGDLPHALEAAASA

-487 AASQLRSVL
+487 AASQLRALL

-501 DMEIDLDLAQVFQQN
+501 DLDIDLDLAQVYQQN
-516 KRYEDAETALTQA
+516 KRYDDAEAALAQA
-529 ENLATRNNEREMVWF
+529 ENLATHGNEHEMVWF

-552 QKKYDQAEEQF
+552 QKKYDQAEAQF
-563 KRVLAEN
+563 NRVLKAN
-570 PHSATVLNYYGYML
+570 PDDSQVLNYFGYML
-584 ADRGIRLP
+584 ADRGVRLP
-592 EATDMIKRALADDP
+592 EATEMIKRALAEDP
-606 TNGAYLDSLGWAYYK
+606 NNGAYLDSLGWAYFK
-621 QEKLVEAEDSLRQAA
+621 QDKLAEAEDSLRQAA
-636 SRQPGDATILDHLGD
+636 LREPGDATILDHLGD

-668 ALTAWHRTLPL
+668 ALTAWHHTLPL
-679 DVEPDKLSA
+679 DMEPDKISA
-688 LETKIA
+688 LEAKIA

-700 AQQKTSGTNKQ
+700 AQQKTNGPAKPQKN
-711 RQN
+711 

>member
-1 MFILKMKTISHR
+1 MKIKSNR
-13 SANLSRIAALTLA
+13 ASNLNCVAAIAFTFF
-26 LIAAAATSSR
+26 AATFLPAR
-36 ANAQTPP
+36 VKAQTPP
-43 VNKDD
+43 VSKEDD
-48 DSADKSYSIADQA
+48 TTDKSYSITDQA
-61 KRAEAFYDFTMGH
+61 KRSEAFYDFTMGH
-74 VNEVFFVTTNRADYA
+74 LNEVFFVTTNRADYA

-101 LDPDSPVIGEHLA
+101 LDPDSPAIGEHLA

-139 NLGARHL
+139 NLAARRL

-168 ARAIEQLEQIRK
+168 MRAIEQLEQIRK

-198 TGETAKAETV
+198 MGETAKAEAV

-244 TATERTPSGRLSD
+244 DATARTPSGRLSD
-257 LLGDAYV
+257 LLGDAYT
-264 QLHDFTDA
+264 QIHDFPNA
-272 EIAYGKAVD
+272 EIAYSKAVNV
-281 AEPEEPGHH
+281 EPEESSHH
-290 RGLAQTLAS
+290 RGLAQSLAS
-299 EGKFKEALAQYQLL
+299 EGKFQEALTEYQLL

-381 VAGLKSE
+381 VASLKSE

-398 LAVLYE
+398 LAVLFE
-404 QLGRLYMDSEN
+404 QLGRLYIDSEN
-415 YAAAIKILDEMAL
+415 YTAAIKILDDMAQ
-428 LGEEESRRASLLR
+428 LGAEEARRASVLT

-446 AAGDLPHALQSADVA
+446 SAGDLPHALDAADQAVT
-461 IAKYPDERELRV
+461 KYPDEPELRV
-473 TRALLLG
+473 THALLLG
-480 ENGDPDQ
+480 ENGNPDQ
-487 AASQLRSVL
+487 AASELRAML
-496 THSAA
+496 THSAQ
-501 DMEIDLDLAQVFQQN
+501 DMEIDLYLAQVFQQN
-516 KRYEDAETALTQA
+516 KRYEDAEAALAQA
-529 ENLATRNNEREMVWF
+529 ENLATRNSEREMVWF
-544 MRGTIYDR
+544 VRGTIYDR

-563 KRVLAEN
+563 NRVLKTN
-570 PHSATVLNYYGYML
+570 PHNAQALNYFGYML
-584 ADRGIRLP
+584 ADRGVRLP
-592 EATDMIKRALADDP
+592 EATEMIKHALLEDP
-606 TNGAYLDSLGWAYYK
+606 NNGAYLDSLGWAYYK
-621 QEKLVEAEDSLRQAA
+621 QDKLAEAEDSLRQAA
-636 SRQPGDATILDHLGD
+636 LHEPSDATILDHLGD
-651 VYFKRGKLDLAA
+651 VYLKRGKLDLAA

-668 ALTAWHRTLPL
+668 ALTAWHHTLPL
-679 DVEPDKLSA
+679 DMEADKVTA

-700 AQQKTSGTNKQ
+700 AQQKTGGANKPEK
-711 RQN
+711 N